1 MSAFKIKENIT
12 RRNWKERR
20 AERISFFAFPLAIL
34 WMEIIVKLW
43 DFRTIWNRGLL
54 YTTLFSLS
62 IGLFFA
68 AVCRLGKKKTNRKV
82 SLILIAAAT
91 FPFMVQ
97 AVHFTV
103 MRTVFAIY
111 SVSVA
116 AGATE
121 YWRIGL
127 YGVWR
132 TLPALVP
139 LAAPL
144 VLFII
149 FGKRFIPES
158 RGSIRVFSGTIL
170 LAIAIHA
177 LTVGI
182 IYSSQNGIHSP
193 WNIYTQK
200 NNPELSISNFG
211 VLTSLRLD
219 VKKMLFPSREEPS
232 EPKQNTGDGDKNL
245 VAESQENVMNIDFQA
260 LAKEEE
266 NETLDSLHH
275 YFAEKKPSKKNKQ
288 TAMFKGKNL
297 IVITAES
304 FNSWAVREDLTPTLY
319 ALSKQG
325 IVCKNFY
332 TPLWWIST
340 SDGEYVSCTSLI
352 PKSGDQSLGNSATNN
367 LYFTLGNQMK
377 RQGYD
382 TRAYHNHTY
391 NYYGRDKTHPNMGY
405 QYKGVGNGL
414 HLTPTWPESDAEMIK
429 ETISDYVGTPP
440 FHTYYMTVSG
450 HLQYSFEKNDM
461 AAKHR
466 SKVEHLSLSEESKA
480 YLACQIELDLA
491 LETLLENLRASGE
504 LENTVICLYGDHYPY
519 GLTEKAITEL
529 SGSDTIL
536 ESLEL
541 YRSTMILWSSSI
553 EEPIEVTKPC
563 SNLDILPTL
572 SNLFGLEYDSR
583 LLMGR
588 DIFADGEGLV
598 IFSDSSYITELGE
611 YYGTEDSFYPAE
623 NREVPEGYPEEILQ
637 IVQDKFLYSNKIL
650 TTDYYEALGLS

>member
-1 MSAFKIKENIT
+1 MLAFKIKEREKSWREIG
-12 RRNWKERR
+12 KKS
-20 AERISFFAFPLAIL
+20 IPFLAFPFAIL

-43 DFRTIWNRGLL
+43 NFRTIWNRGLF
-54 YTTLFSLS
+54 YTALFSFS
-62 IGLFFA
+62 IGLCLA
-68 AVCRLGKKKTNRKV
+68 TVCMLGKKKAKRRL
-82 SLILIAAAT
+82 SLVLIAVVT
-91 FPFMVQ
+91 FPFMMQ
-97 AVHFTV
+97 AVYYTV

-111 SVSVA
+111 SASVA

-127 YGVWR
+127 YGIWR
-132 TLPALVP
+132 TLPALIP

-144 VLFII
+144 VPFIV
-149 FGKRFIPES
+149 FGNRYIPEE
-158 RGSIRVFSGTIL
+158 RRRAPVLLGTLL
-170 LAIAIHA
+170 LAVTIHLAAIAFIFFSH
-177 LTVGI
+177 
-182 IYSSQNGIHSP
+182 NGIHSP

-219 VKKMLFPSREEPS
+219 AKKMLFPPKEEPL
-232 EPKQNTGDGDKNL
+232 EPEYDDGDGIGISS
-245 VAESQENVMNIDFQA
+245 EENVMNIDFQA
-260 LAKEEE
+260 LKKKEE
-266 NETLDSLHH
+266 NETICSLHH
-275 YFAEKKPSKKNKQ
+275 YFAEQKPTKKNEQ
-288 TAMFKGKNL
+288 TGMFKGKKL
-297 IVITAES
+297 IMITAES
-304 FNSWAVREDLTPTLY
+304 FNSWAVSEELTPTLY
-319 ALSKQG
+319 ALSKEG

-332 TPLWWIST
+332 TPLWWTST

-352 PKSGDQSLGNSATNN
+352 PKSGEQSLGNSATNN
-367 LYFTLGNQMK
+367 LYFTMGNQMK

-382 TRAYHNHTY
+382 TKAYHNHTY
-391 NYYGRDKTHPNMGY
+391 NYYGRDRTHPNMGY
-405 QYKGVGNGL
+405 EYKGVGNGL
-414 HLTPTWPESDAEMIK
+414 SLTPTWPESDVEMIK
-429 ETISDYVGTPP
+429 ETVSDYINQAP

-450 HLQYSFEKNDM
+450 HLQYSFESNDM

-491 LETLLENLRASGE
+491 LEALLDNLKASGE
-504 LENTVICLYGDHYPY
+504 LDNTVICLYGDHYPY
-519 GLTEKAITEL
+519 GLTEKAIIEL

-536 ESLEL
+536 ESLDL
-541 YRSTMILWSSSI
+541 YRSTMILWSNSI
-553 EEPIEVTKPC
+553 EEPIEVEKPC

-588 DIFADGEGLV
+588 DVFSDEEGLV

-623 NREVPEGYPEEILQ
+623 NSEIPEGYPEEILQ
-637 IVQDKFLYSNKIL
+637 IVQDKFLYSSKML
-650 TTDYYEALGLS
+650 TTDYYDVLGLS